1 MSYLEIL
8 HRNFFWVLNYEWVQM
23 LRLAAAPG
31 RVVDRDG
38 SIETQGGL
46 VGGVFALGTL
56 VFCGSVILGFKGLVI
71 SENSPI

>member
-56 VFCGSVILGFKGLVI
+56 VFCGSVILGFKGCSLDA
-71 SENSPI
+71 PYR